1 MQFGLRALLTDA
13 LDYAGLFPPA
23 SLALDPA
30 IRSFARDR
38 VSDASWMLARFIC
51 PAGKLSELRPYHD
64 ELFGQSPPFRFSALG
79 SGGQDL
85 DVFRRGLETD
95 VQAMYAFVNC
105 HDDCVRV
112 EAFETRM
119 PDALS
124 REPSAALATAALECY
139 SAAFDTSRFAGCSAF
154 FEAPAGTRWQ
164 EGAEH
169 LIRELGREGRR
180 RKARGL
186 PALGFKLR
194 TGGVTAD
201 AFPATGLVAWALAC
215 CRDAVV
221 PIKFTAGLHHPIR
234 MYREEVHTKMHGFV
248 NVLAA
253 ATLAHA
259 YPLDPLGERELEAVL
274 ECEDPRQ
281 FELHDDRILIGQ
293 YVLATD
299 VITAIRRDAVI
310 SFGSCSFDEPI
321 EDLRSL
327 GWL

>member
-1 MQFGLRALLTDA
+1 MQFGLRALLTEA

-30 IRSFARDR
+30 IRNFARDR
-38 VSDASWMLARFIC
+38 QSSERWMLARFIC
-51 PAGKLSELRPYHD
+51 PTGKLADLQRYRD
-64 ELFGQSPPFRFSALG
+64 ELFAHEPPFRFSALG
-79 SGGQDL
+79 TGASDL
-85 DVFRRGLETD
+85 DAFRRGLESD
-95 VQAMYAFVNC
+95 VQAMNAFVNS

-124 REPSAALATAALECY
+124 REPSVALATAALECY

-154 FEAPAGTRWQ
+154 FEAPAGTSWQ
-164 EGAEH
+164 DGAEH

-186 PALGFKLR
+186 PAPGFKLR

-201 AFPATGLVAWALAC
+201 AFPSTSLVAWALAC

-234 MYREEVHTKMHGFV
+234 MYRDEVNTKMHGFV

-253 ATLAHA
+253 AALAHA

-293 YVLATD
+293 YVLAAD

-321 EDLRSL
+321 QDLRSL